1 MFEFDFVPDGRHDG
15 RNDGDHGIGSG
26 GIFILSILLVGRL
39 ALPGSPLLPGGQLVG
54 PLVPEVA
61 GQPGVLDARGGV
73 NRVLRILVG
82 SVDRDGAAGV
92 EEFLCRGF
100 VSKLKVYYFSYLS
113 IYLLILGFYST
124 TITH

>member
-1 MFEFDFVPDGRHDG
+1 MFEFDFVSDGRHDG

-26 GIFILSILLVGRL
+26 GIFILPILLVGQL
-39 ALPGSPLLPGGQLVG
+39 ALPGPPLFPGGQLVG
-54 PLVPEVA
+54 SLVPEVA
-61 GQPGVLDARGGV
+61 GQPGVLDAR
-73 NRVLRILVG
+73 LAG